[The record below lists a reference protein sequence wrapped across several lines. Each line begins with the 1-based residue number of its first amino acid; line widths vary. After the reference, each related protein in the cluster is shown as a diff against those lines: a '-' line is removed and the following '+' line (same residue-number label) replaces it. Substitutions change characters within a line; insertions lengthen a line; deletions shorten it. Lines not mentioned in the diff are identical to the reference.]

1 MEKISI
7 LQILFLIVFSGLISV
22 DRLAGLNIMISRPI
36 VVAGII
42 GLLFGN
48 VYATLMMGIVF
59 EFIGMLEV
67 PVGTTITHDDSF
79 GGYVGAVA
87 IVFGFI
93 KPDAVNILSSI
104 FIISILM
111 YPVTLSDRLY
121 RKTNQYFIKSSID
134 KYKLKNEN
142 KLVALGIVLAFVR
155 GIIVYNMGALF
166 VLVFMYIVC
175 NIEFNMEKMDTPTI
189 ALTIITV
196 FMLGYLIRFLI
207 ISKIY
212 KVILLILGITIGW
225 YVI

>member
-142 KLVALGIVLAFVR
+142 KLIALGIVLAFVR